1 MAAGARL
8 GDRGRQPSV
17 ALRGHQGRRQSWG
30 SPMERGG
37 PRELPPPRCCP
48 LPCQTPPVWAQSTPG
63 TPLEHPILRGFT
75 ALRVPPAT
83 PHLRCPLG
91 GHPRP
96 HEGLG
101 GTGWHKSPLAA
112 ARSRARHNSSRC
124 PRMLLITLLINP
136 APNERPRHT
145 GSFLIA
151 ARPPAAAAGAVI
163 KALTSC
169 GSTSGRALPA
179 RLGCF
184 ICFFFSPV
192 MEQKENSQR

>member
-1 MAAGARL
+1 MRGWQRAPGLGTGDASRAWPL
-8 GDRGRQPSV
+8 GDTRAGDRAGGHPWRG
-17 ALRGHQGRRQSWG
+17 
-30 SPMERGG
+30 GG
-37 PRELPPPRCCP
+37 PRELPPPLFCP
-48 LPCQTPPVWAQSTPG
+48 FA
-63 TPLEHPILRGFT
+63 
-75 ALRVPPAT
+75 
-83 PHLRCPLG
+83 HLLCPLG
-91 GHPRP
+91 GHPQP

-112 ARSRARHNSSRC
+112 ARRRARHNSSRC

-184 ICFFFSPV
+184 VCFFF
-192 MEQKENSQR
+192 RL